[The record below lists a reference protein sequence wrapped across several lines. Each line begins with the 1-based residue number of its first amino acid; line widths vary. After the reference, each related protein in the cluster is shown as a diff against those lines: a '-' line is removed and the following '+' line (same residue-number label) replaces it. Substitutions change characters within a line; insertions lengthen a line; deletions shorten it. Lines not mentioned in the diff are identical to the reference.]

1 MPTFDI
7 ELDTSGLNCPM
18 PVMKTKKMLQSLTAG
33 QVLHLLATDIGTK
46 SDIPALVNKTG
57 DQIVET
63 SEEGGKFHFY
73 IRKGFLK

>member
-1 MPTFDI
+1 MPTFDV

-33 QVLHLLATDIGTK
+33 QVLHLLATDVGTK

-73 IRKGFLK
+73 IKKTS

>member
-73 IRKGFLK
+73 IKKAS

>member
-63 SEEGGKFHFY
+63 SEEGGKIHFY
-73 IRKGFLK
+73 IKKAS

>member
-1 MPTFDI
+1 MPTFDK
-7 ELDTSGLNCPM
+7 ELDTTGLNCPM
-18 PVMKTKKMLQSLTAG
+18 PVMKTKKMLQSLEAG
-33 QVLHLLATDIGTK
+33 QVLHLLATDVGTK

-73 IRKGFLK
+73 IKKAS

>member
-1 MPTFDI
+1 MPTFDK

-18 PVMKTKKMLQSLTAG
+18 PVMKTKKMLQSLEAG
-33 QVLHLLATDIGTK
+33 QVLHLLATDVGTK

-73 IRKGFLK
+73 IKKAS